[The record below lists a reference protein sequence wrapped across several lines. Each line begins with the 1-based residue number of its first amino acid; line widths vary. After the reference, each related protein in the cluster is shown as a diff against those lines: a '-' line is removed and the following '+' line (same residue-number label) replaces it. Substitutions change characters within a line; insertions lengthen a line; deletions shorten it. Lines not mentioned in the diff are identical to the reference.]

1 MGLLLCCLPS
11 KRVTLAGW
19 EHENGAFWI
28 AGSSYLA
35 SNHGSRC
42 LLSLPSLPPCSLI
55 EKRARLAFFFLTELA
70 WPSKGAIEQVT
81 GLDLFAWSTEQ
92 PWGNPCS
99 PCVAPPYTAGGDIGD
114 VNLKRSSVRFCLCA
128 FFPHRSAEYRTLSL
142 CMCETNSLVSIFSN
156 QACVVGQLSR
166 FSLSYLA
173 TLEPSLSVPLSPF
186 FSLSFFLSCS
196 FCLFFLFYAPLS
208 IVLIIWDI
216 WISMLWYF

>member
-1 MGLLLCCLPS
+1 MLRSHVTYSRPSILHHFSFLWCAARARIIKRSVRLVPRLSSCAAFPS

-99 PCVAPPYTAGGDIGD
+99 PCVAPAQTAGGDIGD

-128 FFPHRSAEYRTLSL
+128 FSL
-142 CMCETNSLVSIFSN
+142 IDRLNIEPSVC
-156 QACVVGQLSR
+156 ACVKR
-166 FSLSYLA
+166 IA
-173 TLEPSLSVPLSPF
+173 
-186 FSLSFFLSCS
+186 
-196 FCLFFLFYAPLS
+196 
-208 IVLIIWDI
+208 
-216 WISMLWYF
+216 